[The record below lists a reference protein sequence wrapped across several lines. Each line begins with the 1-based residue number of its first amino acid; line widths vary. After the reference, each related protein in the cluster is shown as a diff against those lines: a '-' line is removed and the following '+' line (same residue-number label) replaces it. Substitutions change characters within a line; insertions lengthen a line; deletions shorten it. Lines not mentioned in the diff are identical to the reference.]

1 MGMVKM
7 NKEKEIVK
15 DSGQVKLS
23 TIMNMI
29 IVFLSVCLLSFIGY
43 RGFSQTEVIS
53 YEATSKIHYSV
64 CYHQENALHNERC
77 LPQEINNY
85 VTRYIDY
92 ILVDFNYDIKLNKDV
107 NITYNYQII
116 GELLIH
122 DRNDPNLVKHR
133 IPYVFMPK
141 KDLTLNTTDELRIT
155 EQIKIIYEEY
165 NAFVNEYRQDAGIQA
180 AANLRAK
187 MHIEL
192 NVKYEDEEIPVRSE
206 IALNIPVGEPTIR
219 LTGDYNPLS
228 IEEGIEISTN
238 QGLINQILLVILLV
252 SAASAIGLGIIVLIL
267 LYKRH
272 QNTPIYIKFLNEIR
286 RKYDV
291 DITNLKSLIDTDKE
305 DTYTY
310 LDVTSFRELYEE
322 IKKSNNKQIY
332 WNEKEWKDKKGKI
345 TNRITWFF
353 IFIDDK
359 KVVRFIVDENEI
371 TESYKKDPKVI
382 SKYRG

>member
-1 MGMVKM
+1 M